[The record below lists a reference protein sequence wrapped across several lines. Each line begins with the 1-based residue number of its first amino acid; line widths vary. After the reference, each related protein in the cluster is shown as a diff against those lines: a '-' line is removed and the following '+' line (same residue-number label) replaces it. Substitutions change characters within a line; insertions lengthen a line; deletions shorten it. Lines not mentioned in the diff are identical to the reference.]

1 MELASAGAPPIT
13 MSAKESFEEQFGPLL
28 AGTLDMFQLG
38 AVGTDNTREDASMPE
53 PDVDVI
59 YRAEHKVKEF
69 HRRGKELVDSAR
81 DDVRALARHFQ
92 QAQANASRATGQAT
106 AADHEASMQAA
117 QAALLAGLKTNKQM
131 EQALYRY
138 QADLARLQQENI
150 DEEADAA
157 DAAEL
162 NSDVLRIKMYRDM
175 GFTPLEEDG
184 LFRKML
190 VRSQNSTEA
199 RTVAFETTGSNSS
212 NNNNFFWSSYLWDAV
227 SA

>member
-1 MELASAGAPPIT
+1 
-13 MSAKESFEEQFGPLL
+13 MSVKESFEEQFGPLL

-38 AVGTDNTREDASMPE
+38 ASLGDNNNNSDGASMPE

-106 AADHEASMQAA
+106 AADHEAHMQAA

-138 QADLARLQQENI
+138 QADLARLQQENR

-175 GFTPLEEDG
+175 GFTPLDEDG
-184 LFRKML
+184 LFSKML
-190 VRSQNSTEA
+190 VRSQISSEA
-199 RTVAFETTGSNSS
+199 RTVSFEGATATTGSSHS
-212 NNNNFFWSSYLWDAV
+212 NNNFFWSNYLWDAV
-227 SA
+227 SS